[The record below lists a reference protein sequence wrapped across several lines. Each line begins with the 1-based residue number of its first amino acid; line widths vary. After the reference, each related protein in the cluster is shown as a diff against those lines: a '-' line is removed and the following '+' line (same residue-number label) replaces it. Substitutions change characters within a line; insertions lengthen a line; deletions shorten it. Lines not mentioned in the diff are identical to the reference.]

1 MTVLY
6 KIKINYI
13 QEINMSYQ
21 IGLILILVVI
31 ALIISKKLKKVDQKN
46 DQLIY
51 EDEMSE
57 EELKKID
64 DEID

>member
-1 MTVLY
+1 
-6 KIKINYI
+6 
-13 QEINMSYQ
+13 MSYQ

-31 ALIISKKLKKVDQKN
+31 ALIISKKLKKVDQRN

-64 DEID
+64 NEIN

>member
-1 MTVLY
+1 
-6 KIKINYI
+6 
-13 QEINMSYQ
+13 MSYQ

-51 EDEMSE
+51 EDEMSD

-64 DEID
+64 DEIN

>member
-1 MTVLY
+1 
-6 KIKINYI
+6 
-13 QEINMSYQ
+13 MSYQ
-21 IGLILILVVI
+21 IGLILILVFI
-31 ALIISKKLKKVDQKN
+31 ALIISKKLKKVNQKN

>member
-1 MTVLY
+1 
-6 KIKINYI
+6 
-13 QEINMSYQ
+13 MSYQ
-21 IGLILILVVI
+21 IGLILIFVVI

-64 DEID
+64 DEIN

>member
-1 MTVLY
+1 
-6 KIKINYI
+6 
-13 QEINMSYQ
+13 MSYQ

-31 ALIISKKLKKVDQKN
+31 ALIISKKLKKVDQRN

-64 DEID
+64 DQIN

>member
-1 MTVLY
+1 
-6 KIKINYI
+6 
-13 QEINMSYQ
+13 MSYQ

-64 DEID
+64 DEIN

>member
-1 MTVLY
+1 
-6 KIKINYI
+6 
-13 QEINMSYQ
+13 MSYQ

-31 ALIISKKLKKVDQKN
+31 ALIVSKKLKKVDQTN

-64 DEID
+64 DEIN

>member
-1 MTVLY
+1 
-6 KIKINYI
+6 
-13 QEINMSYQ
+13 MSYQ

-64 DEID
+64 DQIN

>member
-1 MTVLY
+1 
-6 KIKINYI
+6 
-13 QEINMSYQ
+13 MSYQ

>member
-1 MTVLY
+1 
-6 KIKINYI
+6 
-13 QEINMSYQ
+13 MSYQ
-21 IGLILILVVI
+21 IGLILMLVVI

-51 EDEMSE
+51 EDEMSD

-64 DEID
+64 DEIN

>member
-1 MTVLY
+1 
-6 KIKINYI
+6 
-13 QEINMSYQ
+13 MSYQ

-31 ALIISKKLKKVDQKN
+31 ALIISKKLKKVDQRN

-64 DEID
+64 DEIN